1 MSVECTRHNNGKVMC
16 KFLGRID
23 TTKCIDA
30 EQVVMESIEGAE
42 VIVFDLDGVEYV
54 ASSFLRLCGKASH
67 KVDNNN
73 FSIVNVAPSVKK
85 VFKIA
90 GLSEKLNVR

>member
-1 MSVECTRHNNGKVMC
+1 MSVECTRHHNGKVVC

-30 EQVVMESIEGAE
+30 EKVVMESIEGAE

-67 KVDNNN
+67 KVDTNN
-73 FSIVNVAPSVKK
+73 FSIVNVVPSVKK
-85 VFKIA
+85 VFKVS
-90 GLSEKLNVR
+90 GLSEKLNVQ